1 MIQSKIADMALRIES
16 SRLLIYKAAS
26 LKDAGNYYFCHVK
39 IFQLDLCE
47 NSQISITT
55 IYDNFGL

>member
-39 IFQLDLCE
+39 IFQLDL
-47 NSQISITT
+47 NSQMSVAT
-55 IYDNFGL
+55 II